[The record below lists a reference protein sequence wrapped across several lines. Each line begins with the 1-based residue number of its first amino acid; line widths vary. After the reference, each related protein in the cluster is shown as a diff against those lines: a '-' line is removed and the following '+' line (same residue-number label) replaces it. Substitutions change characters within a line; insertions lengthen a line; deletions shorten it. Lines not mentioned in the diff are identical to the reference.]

1 MIEIDNTDERNVLQV
16 AIDHLIDH
24 LSDTLIDGLDIS
36 YGSTA
41 ADVHYVTQR
50 LITAAMLKERLA
62 CN

>member
-1 MIEIDNTDERNVLQV
+1 MIELDNTDERNVLQV

-24 LSDTLIDGLDIS
+24 LSDTLIGGLDLP

-41 ADVHYVTQR
+41 ADVRHVTQH

-62 CN
+62 WK